1 MKKIMFKIKISYIKI
16 GLLILQMIKLI
27 NKINNMIH
35 KNKKVVY

>member
-35 KNKKVVY
+35 INKKVVY